1 MVKVG
6 AHLFL
11 DRLFQAFGHLGLKE
25 AGATLEHR
33 VKNTTGGTSFA
44 DLVWKPTVLIEMK
57 KSGTNLQRHYRQA
70 FDYWVRLVPNRPRYV
85 VLCNF
90 DQFLIY
96 DFNAQMD
103 SPVDEVR
110 LQDLPDRY
118 GPLSFLFAVYEKPVF
133 GNDQQAVTREAA
145 NLLALCFNSL
155 IKHKVPRSKAQSF
168 ILQMLVALFA
178 EDIGLLKKYMVT
190 QILEECRE
198 PRDSYDLLGGLF
210 NEMNTPGIATGGR
223 FKGVEYFNG
232 GLFSQP
238 ARLELDEIEIH
249 YLREA
254 SKADWSKVSPEI
266 FGALFEHSLEK
277 EERHAYGAH
286 FTSPAD
292 IMKIVGPTIVT
303 PWHEQIERAKSLKRL
318 DELRNRMLTY
328 TVLDPACGSGN
339 FLYIA
344 YRELKRLEFRLNER
358 ITEMSARQTKGQTA
372 LGLVTANQFFGMDIN
387 AFAVELA
394 KVTMV
399 IARKLAIDELHINEH
414 PLPLDNL
421 DRNFVAGD
429 ALMNEKRS
437 AVGWPKV
444 DVIIGNPPFLGAKRL
459 KPERGAEYVNALR
472 GVYPAITGMSDYCVY
487 WFRKAHDH
495 LPSCSVEDPV
505 AGRAG
510 LVGTQ
515 NIRNNNSRVDGLDY
529 IASTGSIV
537 EAVDNQ
543 PWSGEANVHVSIVNW
558 VKTKDLNLIPKN
570 KVLWTQ
576 LEKSETKSKKRGLD
590 GNIDQGQDLVYRE
603 VAFINSSL
611 SDGIDVSTKVSLR
624 CNVHPKHCYQGKIPG
639 YNGFVINRD
648 TALELKKDSAN
659 VIFPYLTGRELLDP
673 FRIDRWIIDF
683 GNKDLSEAATF
694 ASAFAHCQKNVLPE
708 VKETLR
714 KAEET
719 KSDMVAARKEHL
731 NRWWQLWN
739 RRDELTCQLN
749 KLQRF
754 IGCSRVTRRPIMV
767 FVSARICPSD
777 LVQVFALDDDYSFG
791 ILQSSLHFEWFK
803 KSSKMKV
810 ESDNRYSVREVFDTF
825 PWPQSPTS
833 RQVEAV
839 ASAARSVR
847 QIRSVLLAESK
858 GGLRD
863 LYRLLELPGRHPLR
877 DAHHQLDMAVYDAYG
892 MEAKENILGFLLNQN
907 QVISEALRVGKQAE
921 GPGVPASY
929 SKGGLV
935 TRDCFTE

>member
-1 MVKVG
+1 MIQESRKEKLSGFVKWVQG
-6 AHLFL
+6 QVTGDEKGEAHLFL

-429 ALMNEKRS
+429 ALMNEK
-437 AVGWPKV
+437 GQLW
-444 DVIIGNPPFLGAKRL
+444 
-459 KPERGAEYVNALR
+459 
-472 GVYPAITGMSDYCVY
+472 
-487 WFRKAHDH
+487 
-495 LPSCSVEDPV
+495 
-505 AGRAG
+505 
-510 LVGTQ
+510 
-515 NIRNNNSRVDGLDY
+515 DGLK
-529 IASTGSIV
+529 
-537 EAVDNQ
+537 
-543 PWSGEANVHVSIVNW
+543 W
-558 VKTKDLNLIPKN
+558 
-570 KVLWTQ
+570 
-576 LEKSETKSKKRGLD
+576 
-590 GNIDQGQDLVYRE
+590 
-603 VAFINSSL
+603 
-611 SDGIDVSTKVSLR
+611 
-624 CNVHPKHCYQGKIPG
+624 
-639 YNGFVINRD
+639 
-648 TALELKKDSAN
+648 
-659 VIFPYLTGRELLDP
+659 
-673 FRIDRWIIDF
+673 
-683 GNKDLSEAATF
+683 
-694 ASAFAHCQKNVLPE
+694 
-708 VKETLR
+708 
-714 KAEET
+714 
-719 KSDMVAARKEHL
+719 M
-731 NRWWQLWN
+731 
-739 RRDELTCQLN
+739 
-749 KLQRF
+749 
-754 IGCSRVTRRPIMV
+754 
-767 FVSARICPSD
+767 
-777 LVQVFALDDDYSFG
+777 
-791 ILQSSLHFEWFK
+791 
-803 KSSKMKV
+803 
-810 ESDNRYSVREVFDTF
+810 
-825 PWPQSPTS
+825 
-833 RQVEAV
+833 
-839 ASAARSVR
+839 
-847 QIRSVLLAESK
+847 
-858 GGLRD
+858 
-863 LYRLLELPGRHPLR
+863 
-877 DAHHQLDMAVYDAYG
+877 
-892 MEAKENILGFLLNQN
+892 
-907 QVISEALRVGKQAE
+907 
-921 GPGVPASY
+921 
-929 SKGGLV
+929 
-935 TRDCFTE
+935 